1 MSSRASKAPLFNVA
15 AAAAVVVVVVVV
27 VVLSW
32 LAGWLAG
39 QMPDYKDH
47 SPSVFSNLMSSRR
60 ASEPQCFSL
69 ALTNQNN
76 AG

>member
-1 MSSRASKAPLFNVA
+1 MSSRAAKAPVLLFNVA
-15 AAAAVVVVVVVV
+15 VAAAVVVV
-27 VVLSW
+27 
-32 LAGWLAG
+32 GWLAG

-47 SPSVFSNLMSSRR
+47 SPSVFSNLMASRR
-60 ASEPQCFSL
+60 ASKPQCFSL